1 MRVCKKLMMNIIN
14 QAKRFKIS
22 CIKFSL
28 FAILIAS
35 PSVQAK
41 EDDEASLSFSGDNL
55 VSLDSGTGERFS
67 ANQVALTLPLEY
79 RARKNESFA
88 SYFHVDLTQFDW
100 RGAEAAEN
108 DYIWLSMP
116 IKYSQQ
122 RDRLNTFLVTLEP
135 GFMTDG
141 SNIGLDS
148 VGINGSLVGR
158 RLMRNGGY
166 WQYGLMID
174 RAFGDYDLRP
184 VIGIAFQ
191 ASAKT
196 WMELGFPE
204 LHVKHDFTR
213 DLKTFFSIKPMG
225 GVWKEEIEVDTAKQ
239 DETISYNNWQVGTGI
254 NFHWREK
261 LWLNAEVGQLM
272 NRGIKATDATGA
284 DIKGTPSQTL
294 YWQVGGKLQF

>member
-14 QAKRFKIS
+14 QVKRFQSS

-28 FAILIAS
+28 FTALIAS
-35 PSVQAK
+35 SSVQAVGY
-41 EDDEASLSFSGDNL
+41 EGASLSFSGDNL
-55 VSLDSGTGERFS
+55 ISLDSGTGDRFGS
-67 ANQVALTLPLEY
+67 TKVGATLPLEY
-79 RARKNESFA
+79 RTRGNESFE
-88 SYFHVDLTQFDW
+88 SYFHVDLTKFDW

-122 RDRLNTFLVTLEP
+122 RDQLNTFLVTLEP

-141 SNIGLDS
+141 TNIGLES
-148 VGINGSLVGR
+148 VGVNGSLVGR
-158 RLMRNGGY
+158 RLMRNGAY

-184 VIGIAFQ
+184 VVGVAFQ

-196 WMELGFPE
+196 WMEIGFPK
-204 LHVKHDFTR
+204 VNIKHDFTR
-213 DLKTFFSIKPMG
+213 DLKSFFSIKPMG
-225 GVWKEEIEVDTAKQ
+225 GVWQEEIVVDTVKQ
-239 DETISYNNWQVGTGI
+239 DETIRYNNWQVGAGV
-254 NFHWREK
+254 NFHWRKK
-261 LWLNAEVGQLM
+261 LWLNAEVGQLI
-272 NRGIKATDATGA
+272 NRRIRATDATGV
-284 DIKGTPSQTL
+284 DIKGTPSQAL